1 MPRSNSLVQTRSV
14 ASLGLRSSLK
24 ALLLLLTVGLLIA
37 GCGSGSGPGGNGDGG
52 GDGDSDPPAAET
64 PVELE
69 GEPDD
74 PVAEITTDV
83 EVVVTYDDD
92 AYTPVTTEGEEGR
105 VLRREIEIG
114 LSPEATLAEVEALL
128 EGIDA
133 AGIVSMVEGVPA
145 IVVQIP
151 DPGDLAALDALLDGL
166 RAEPIVLYA
175 VRSYEVED
183 PEPSGLVEPGG
194 LSSLDVPDHVSTFG
208 RLDHHLAA
216 RAHAAWNGRG
226 ALPPQSDRPTLVI
239 GDSFGNGTPA
249 NGFDG
254 DFVAGD
260 FASGSAARHGHHV
273 LGIILGSYD
282 EDTSLTSARDDVTG
296 LFPGTLD
303 VRAVDLQSTSANTWP
318 RRQNLLIRRI
328 RAAIDGDPSARVVVN
343 TSLNSRSLSNQ
354 FTQALGWFVRVRG
367 GGTTNLST
375 LRARLETPGSGLES
389 RFFHATSAGNANFD
403 GAGNK
408 TGNWPADENSL
419 FAFAALNDIT
429 FQIPLFADI
438 SIPALINTVVVENRV
453 NTGHATTDPGGGPD
467 RRPLAGCASDGSIMG
482 GTLSGMGSSVYSFN
496 VGSAVNLSGTSMSTP
511 QVAALA
517 AWVWSLD
524 PGLAPE
530 EVLELLQDT
539 ALDDPTTTR
548 TPGRTCNSVVPQP
561 VIDAYAATFAAG
573 GLDVMA
579 EILDVTDDGRFDMD
593 DLDDFEDELLNGSG
607 DLDYG
612 RLDLNGNG
620 RAFAF
625 AQGERLDLNGFGAI
639 ATTTRQITLDD
650 GTTRLVT
657 YDESDLSDLDV
668 LCYFAYSVLYDGDT
682 TARNAAWG
690 DRCAGIPTLEIVS
703 PAEGEIL
710 REPALSLTLEAEVG
724 PPPNA
729 VVSDFEVT
737 WSYREGFSSP
747 DATVVGTTLSGETLD
762 VSDLPCASLWIRA
775 EVDDPDGGVIAHEVN
790 VACEPQQETFFL
802 NAQRDQGGFVTDGG
816 DPSDVWLGGDPK
828 ENGGAGGILV
838 GDNFSEGIRAF
849 LQFPLS
855 TLPDDLASIDSAT
868 LSFTV
873 YDVRNLPENGVFE
886 FSVYQ
891 TDYGDDLSEDDFN
904 AFPLPG
910 RDALQVQDFTTGRK
924 DLDLTVAVQDAWDDR
939 SMRGERV
946 QFIISMD
953 PVILDNQEANQ
964 LAIAYE
970 DRPGTYLL
978 PALEITFSNY

>member
-1 MPRSNSLVQTRSV
+1 VL
-14 ASLGLRSSLK
+14 A
-24 ALLLLLTVGLLIA
+24 VGLLIA
-37 GCGSGSGPGGNGDGG
+37 GCGSGSGPGGDGDGG
-52 GDGDSDPPAAET
+52 GDGDPDPPAAES
-64 PVELE
+64 PVDLE
-69 GEPDD
+69 GQPDD
-74 PVAEITTDV
+74 PVAEVTADV
-83 EVVVTYDDD
+83 EVIVTYDDD

-114 LSPEATLAEVEALL
+114 LSPEATVAEVEALL
-128 EGIDA
+128 DGIDA
-133 AGIVSMVEGVPA
+133 SGIVSMVEGVPA

-151 DPGDLAALDALLDGL
+151 DPGDLDALDALLDGL
-166 RAEPIVLYA
+166 RSEPIVLYA
-175 VRSYEVED
+175 LRSYEVED
-183 PEPSGLVEPGG
+183 PEPSGLAEPGG
-194 LSSLDVPDHVSTFG
+194 LSSLDVPGHVSPFG

-216 RAHAAWNGRG
+216 RAHAAWNGRD
-226 ALPPQSDRPTLVI
+226 ALPPQADRPTLVI

-260 FASGSAARHGHHV
+260 FASGNAARHGHHV

-282 EDTSLTSARDDVTG
+282 EDTSLTDARDDVTG

-303 VRAVDLQSTSANTWP
+303 VRAVDLQASDANTWP

-375 LRARLETPGSGLES
+375 LRSRLETPGSGLES

-403 GAGNK
+403 SAGNK

-429 FQIPLFADI
+429 FQIPLFDDI
-438 SIPALINTVVVENRV
+438 SIPALVNTVVVENRV

-524 PGLAPE
+524 PSLAPE

-539 ALDDPTTTR
+539 ALDDPTTSR

-625 AQGERLDLNGFGAI
+625 AQGERLDLNGFGTI
-639 ATTTRQITLDD
+639 ATASRLITLED
-650 GTTRLVT
+650 GTTRNVT
-657 YDESDLSDLDV
+657 YDESDLSDLDI
-668 LCYFAYSVLYDGDT
+668 LCYFAYSVLYDGVTDD
-682 TARNAAWG
+682 RDAAWG
-690 DRCAGIPTLEIVS
+690 TRCAGIPTVEIVQ
-703 PAEGEIL
+703 PGDDTVL
-710 REPALSLTLEAEVG
+710 RETDLSLTLEAEVG
-724 PPPNA
+724 PPPDTVA
-729 VVSDFEVT
+729 SDFEIT
-737 WSYREGFSSP
+737 WSYREGISNP
-747 DATVVGTTLSGETLD
+747 DVTVVGTTLSGETLD
-762 VSDLPCASLWIRA
+762 ADDLPCAASLWIRA
-775 EVDDPDGGVIAHEVN
+775 EVDDPNSGVIADEVN

-802 NAQRDQGGFVTDGG
+802 NVQADEGGYVTSGG
-816 DPSDVWLGGDPK
+816 DVWVGGDPK
-828 ENGGAGGILV
+828 SEEIVV
-838 GDNFSEGIRAF
+838 GDNFSEGIMSF
-849 LQFPLS
+849 LQVTLA
-855 TLPDDLASIDSAT
+855 TLPDDLAAIESAT

-873 YDVRNLPENGVFE
+873 NEVVNLPTNGWVDFTI
-886 FSVYQ
+886 FQV
-891 TDYGDDLSEDDFN
+891 DYGDELTAADYLPTPISAGLGRLEDDDMTF
-904 AFPLPG
+904 
-910 RDALQVQDFTTGRK
+910 GRK
-924 DLDLTVAVQDAWDDR
+924 DVDVTVMVQDAWQDR
-939 SMRGERV
+939 GTRGERV
-946 QFIISMD
+946 QFAVRMNPHLI
-953 PVILDNQEANQ
+953 DNEEFNQ
-964 LAIAYE
+964 LRIAYE
-970 DRPGTYLL
+970 PDRTGTYLL